1 MNMEN
6 TGAIP
11 VVSIDTSPLTAID
24 DGHLEGLEKGSAA
37 LLVRSG
43 PQKNQKFI
51 LAGKNIILG
60 RSDEANIVLDDVTV
74 SRTHALISK
83 DSNTWKI
90 ADRDSLNGT
99 YVNFIRISD
108 TKLSAGDDIQ
118 IGKYRFT
125 FLLPEQKL

>member
-24 DGHLEGLEKGSAA
+24 DGHLGGLEKGSAA

-51 LAGKNIILG
+51 LVGKSIILG

-74 SRTHALISK
+74 SRTHAVISK
-83 DSNTWKI
+83 ESNTWKI
-90 ADRDSLNGT
+90 TDKGSLNGT

>member
-43 PQKNQKFI
+43 SQKNQKFI

-83 DSNTWKI
+83 ESNTWKI
-90 ADRDSLNGT
+90 TDKGSLNGT

>member
-11 VVSIDTSPLTAID
+11 AVLSDTSPLPAIE
-24 DGHLEGLEKGSAA
+24 DGHLEGLEKGNAA

-43 PQKNQKFI
+43 PQKNERFI
-51 LAGKNIILG
+51 LSGQNIVLG

-74 SRTHALISK
+74 SRIHALITK
-83 DSNTWKI
+83 EPSNWKI
-90 ADRDSLNGT
+90 TDQSSLNGI
-99 YVNFIRISD
+99 YVNFIRIED
-108 TKLSAGDDIQ
+108 AKLSAGDDIQ

-125 FLLPEQKL
+125 FLLPEQRL

>member
-11 VVSIDTSPLTAID
+11 AVSSDTSPLPAIE

-43 PQKNQKFI
+43 PQRNQRFI
-51 LAGKNIILG
+51 LTGTKITLG
-60 RSDEANIVLDDVTV
+60 RSDDSNIVLDDVTV
-74 SRTHALISK
+74 SRSHALIAK
-83 DSNTWKI
+83 DSSSWTIK
-90 ADRDSLNGT
+90 DSGSLNGI
-99 YVNFIRISD
+99 YVNFIRIED
-108 TKLSAGDDIQ
+108 AKLSAGDDVQ

-125 FLLPEQKL
+125 FLLPEQKI

>member
-43 PQKNQKFI
+43 PQKNHKFI
-51 LAGKNIILG
+51 LIGKSIILG

-83 DSNTWKI
+83 ESNTWKI
-90 ADRDSLNGT
+90 ADRNSLNGT

>member
-74 SRTHALISK
+74 SRIHALILK
-83 DSNTWKI
+83 ESNTWKI
-90 ADRDSLNGT
+90 TDKGSLNGT

-118 IGKYRFT
+118 IGKYRFS

>member
-43 PQKNQKFI
+43 PQKNQKFVLI
-51 LAGKNIILG
+51 GKSIILG
-60 RSDEANIVLDDVTV
+60 RSDGANIVLDDVTV

-83 DSNTWKI
+83 ESNTWKI

>member
-74 SRTHALISK
+74 SRIHALILK
-83 DSNTWKI
+83 ESNTWKI
-90 ADRDSLNGT
+90 TDKGSLNGT

>member
-51 LAGKNIILG
+51 LAGKSIFLG

-83 DSNTWKI
+83 DSNTWSI